1 MRECVCACVC
11 ERETQRDTWDT
22 SSVIYMRYLQV
33 PYLQVPSNAT
43 APLFQK
49 SLDRHLKWV
58 ARYVLFGCAIDQN
71 CNFVGVVLRPSL
83 LQKAVSVF

>member
-1 MRECVCACVC
+1 MGYLEC
-11 ERETQRDTWDT
+11 DLY
-22 SSVIYMRYLQV
+22 VIPPSAL
-33 PYLQVPSNAT
+33 YLQVPSNAT
-43 APLFQK
+43 GPLFQK